1 MSLKSK
7 SMSQLSD
14 YLLLELKGA
23 AATFLCASELYFVT
37 IIKTSFDPFRP
48 PSDRLVLT
56 VFCEMTVY
64 MMNLLLLV
72 LVEISLLSF
81 VGAKP
86 SS

>member
-7 SMSQLSD
+7 SICQLSD
-14 YLLLELKGA
+14 YLLLELKGV
-23 AATFLCASELYFVT
+23 AATVLCASELYFITV
-37 IIKTSFDPFRP
+37 IKTSFEPFRP
-48 PSDRLVLT
+48 PSGRLVLT
-56 VFCEMTVY
+56 LFCEMTVY

-81 VGAKP
+81 VGTKP